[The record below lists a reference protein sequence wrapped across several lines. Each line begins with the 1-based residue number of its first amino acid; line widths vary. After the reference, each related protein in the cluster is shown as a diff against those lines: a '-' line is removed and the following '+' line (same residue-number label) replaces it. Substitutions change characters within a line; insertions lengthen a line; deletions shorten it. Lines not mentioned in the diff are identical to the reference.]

1 MLKSITKTLFLLIIV
16 SLVIYLF
23 TKELS
28 KLYSLH
34 QENQRIKSG
43 IEELKVENQE
53 LKKQITILSN
63 ETQFIEKIARD
74 ELGMIKQSEKIYK
87 FQE

>member
-1 MLKSITKTLFLLIIV
+1 MIRSITKSLFILIIV
-16 SLVIYLF
+16 SLAIYIF

-28 KLYSLH
+28 RIYSLH
-34 QENQRIKSG
+34 EKNGRIKRR
-43 IEELKVENQE
+43 IEDIKTENE
-53 LKKQITILSN
+53 RLEKQITILSN
-63 ETQFIEKIARD
+63 ETKFIEKIARD